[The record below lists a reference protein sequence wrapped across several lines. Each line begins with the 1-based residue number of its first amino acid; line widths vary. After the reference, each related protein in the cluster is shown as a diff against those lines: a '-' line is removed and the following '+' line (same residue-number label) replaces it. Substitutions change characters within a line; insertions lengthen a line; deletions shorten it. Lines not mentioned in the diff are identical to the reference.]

1 MPIRDYERWSKD
13 RLLEELNEDLK
24 LKYGDQFNEFSKFT
38 LNSDTVNYFKLD
50 LTDWSEREKEI
61 LFREILIGLYFFFH
75 FFADRKAFNF
85 GGFNSVKDAIN
96 GNNSI
101 LLYVNGVNRINPKI
115 RLKIHEQTGKF

>member
-1 MPIRDYERWSKD
+1 MPSRDYERWSKD

-24 LKYGDQFNEFSKFT
+24 LKYGEQFNEFSKFT

-50 LTDWSEREKEI
+50 MTEWSEREKDI
-61 LFREILIGLYFFFH
+61 LFKEILIGLYFFFH
-75 FFADRKAFNF
+75 FFADRKAFNI

-101 LLYVNGVNRINPKI
+101 LLYVNGVNRIHPKI